1 MGGINL
7 NESGLDFVRQVFVTF
22 GGNTTVLTLFLLSVL
37 YLALK
42 GKKEERYVFVTTAV
56 FLAFTVYNPFAVKYI
71 LGKLGMVNVYYRFF
85 WILPMVLTIGYACT
99 KVVGGQKKGWRRYLT
114 AAALAAVICFGG
126 NSVLAGGL
134 PKLPDNQYKMPD
146 DLLAVCTVL
155 HEEAG
160 EGTVRVVF
168 EPDFNL
174 IVRQYDASFELVLD
188 RDMVLTYQGSNTVS
202 TDALTEQ
209 EIEDETKILQIITQ
223 MDLSLD
229 QKEFYRSLR
238 EMNAE
243 YIVLSSSSAA
253 VSYVETA
260 GCIPVREVEGHII
273 SAWKKSK
280 KEDLFLNKAKDYIQ
294 LHLNILL
301 FSLTS
306 VFSKAASV
314 QLNRGG
320 IKNPLL
326 YVFLFL
332 MVANC
337 GIYAI
342 AWQKV
347 IKKFSLS
354 TAYANRS
361 VYLIWS
367 QIWAVLIFHE
377 NLTVKKY
384 HRPSDCAGGSYGG
397 AAI

>member
-188 RDMVLTYQGSNTVS
+188 RDMVLTYQGSNTIS
-202 TDALTEQ
+202 TDAL
-209 EIEDETKILQIITQ
+209 K
-223 MDLSLD
+223 
-229 QKEFYRSLR
+229 
-238 EMNAE
+238 
-243 YIVLSSSSAA
+243 
-253 VSYVETA
+253 
-260 GCIPVREVEGHII
+260 
-273 SAWKKSK
+273 
-280 KEDLFLNKAKDYIQ
+280 
-294 LHLNILL
+294 
-301 FSLTS
+301 
-306 VFSKAASV
+306 
-314 QLNRGG
+314 
-320 IKNPLL
+320 
-326 YVFLFL
+326 
-332 MVANC
+332 
-337 GIYAI
+337 
-342 AWQKV
+342 
-347 IKKFSLS
+347 
-354 TAYANRS
+354 
-361 VYLIWS
+361 
-367 QIWAVLIFHE
+367 
-377 NLTVKKY
+377 
-384 HRPSDCAGGSYGG
+384 
-397 AAI
+397 